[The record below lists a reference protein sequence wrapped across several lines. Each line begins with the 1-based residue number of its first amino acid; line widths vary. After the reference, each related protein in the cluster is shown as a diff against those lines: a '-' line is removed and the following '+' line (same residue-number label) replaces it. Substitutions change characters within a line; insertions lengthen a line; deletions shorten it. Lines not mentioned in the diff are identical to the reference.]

1 MVNQFRSNNS
11 SLHSTSICK
20 LIACIAIT
28 LQVAAASIS
37 EFTSP
42 IHKVTVVGGTHG
54 NEYTGIWCVKMI
66 ERQRELY
73 SSGTSIDDDTTKSIN
88 PFEKY
93 PSLTINT
100 LIANT
105 KAYMENKRFIDTDL
119 NREFSITK
127 LKEYALR
134 SCSDES
140 KECLESSEPLPYE
153 AVRAAEIQSL
163 LGEKTDGDVNDA
175 PSDIVVDLH
184 TTTANMGITLI
195 ITEGDALMSAAA
207 AYVMHKCKEK
217 YGYEKVNCMLL
228 PPNKRS
234 DRTHLP
240 SCGSLDFTIE
250 VGPTPQGVLRH
261 DVVEQT
267 QAALNSLLEFLH
279 LRNVEFAN
287 NNESEDT
294 SILDELKTIYP
305 NGVTCYRSAQAKHG
319 QELHGKLTWTSVE
332 DNPNFPALM
341 IHKSVQDRDFEL
353 LRIGDPLFVAL
364 DGSVIP
370 YDGSQGDE
378 VLVMFVNEGGYYYA
392 KSGTGIGLA
401 VKSTFDW
408 RTGKLIE

>member
-1 MVNQFRSNNS
+1 MKSLSMVVNQFDR
-11 SLHSTSICK
+11 HSTRICK

-28 LQVAAASIS
+28 VQVSAASMS
-37 EFTSP
+37 EFSAP
-42 IHKVTVVGGTHG
+42 IHKVTIVGGTHG

-73 SSGTSIDDDTTKSIN
+73 SSGTSIDDAEKPIN
-88 PFEKY
+88 PFEMY

-105 KAYMENKRFIDTDL
+105 KAYMQNKRFIDTDL

-127 LKEYALR
+127 LKEYSLKA
-134 SCSDES
+134 E
-140 KECLESSEPLPYE
+140 ECVDTSSEPLPYE

-163 LGEKTDGDVNDA
+163 LGEKNDGDVNDT

-228 PPNKRS
+228 PPNKRV

-250 VGPTPQGVLRH
+250 VGPTPQGVIRH

-294 SILDELKTIYP
+294 SPILHELKTIYP
-305 NGVTCYRSAQAKHG
+305 NGVQCYRSAPAQHG
-319 QELHGKLTWTSVE
+319 QELHGKLTWTSVD
-332 DNPNFPALM
+332 DNPNFHCQMTVWTRLVPVYPTQFFQNCLPFGSA
-341 IHKSVQDRDFEL
+341 DF
-353 LRIGDPLFVAL
+353 IMPKA
-364 DGSVIP
+364 
-370 YDGSQGDE
+370 
-378 VLVMFVNEGGYYYA
+378 
-392 KSGTGIGLA
+392 
-401 VKSTFDW
+401 
-408 RTGKLIE
+408 